1 MTMPPAE
8 DIQRQMTGAWMMMT
22 GRRDG
27 IRQLDLSMDGFWNSF
42 FAIVV
47 AAPVMLAGWAP
58 MAGEIAGADTGFGH
72 RASIVARLALVDIG
86 AWILPIVG
94 LAAIAGAAGIRDRF
108 VHYVVATNWGGAL
121 FSWFMLPVAVMR
133 LFAPGLE
140 DVTTALSLGIFL
152 ACLVL
157 LWRLTDAAVDK
168 GAGVATAVFSGMLIA
183 SILTLFALQD
193 LLGIAVPQ

>member
-1 MTMPPAE
+1 
-8 DIQRQMTGAWMMMT
+8 MT

-27 IRQLDLSMDGFWNSF
+27 VRLLDLSVDGFWNSF

-58 MAGEIAGADTGFGH
+58 MAGEVAGADASFGQ
-72 RASIVARLALVDIG
+72 RASVVARLALVDVG
-86 AWILPIVG
+86 AWILPLLG
-94 LAAIAGAAGIRDRF
+94 LAVIAGAVGIRDRF

-121 FSWFMLPVAVMR
+121 FSWFMLPAAVLR
-133 LFAPGLE
+133 LFAPALE
-140 DVTTALSLGIFL
+140 DLITALSLGIFV

-157 LWRLTDAAVDK
+157 LWRLTNTALDR
-168 GAGVATAVFSGMLIA
+168 GGVLATGVFAGMLVA

-193 LLGIAVPQ
+193 LLGIELAQ